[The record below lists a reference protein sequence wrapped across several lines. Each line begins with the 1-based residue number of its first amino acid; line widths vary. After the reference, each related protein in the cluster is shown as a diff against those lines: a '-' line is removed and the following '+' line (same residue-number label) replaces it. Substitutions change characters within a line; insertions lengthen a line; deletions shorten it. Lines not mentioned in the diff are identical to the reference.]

1 MKNGF
6 LFCEFRLWKSSNM
19 AMKIGGKCRKSL
31 FNPLPTPTLWRIQNL
46 KYEFCVVTSITK
58 QKHVDHQL
66 FFLLQKTRFLNFH
79 IYQKRTYTPFKYV
92 MYASRYT
99 FFGQIVKYF
108 LDLFIADIGNILHF
122 KSKSLYMF

>member
-1 MKNGF
+1 MDF
-6 LFCEFRLWKSSNM
+6 FFVSSDFEKSSNM
-19 AMKIGGKCRKSL
+19 AKKIGGKCRKSL

-58 QKHVDHQL
+58 QKHVDHQ
-66 FFLLQKTRFLNFH
+66 FFFFFEKTRFLNFH

-92 MYASRYT
+92 CKYT